1 MHLLLQMQFNTIY
14 LSVFLTLL
22 PSTYKPLQRPCAKKM
37 LKHERIG
44 QTAKAKTRWREKT
57 S

>member
-1 MHLLLQMQFNTIY
+1 MQFNTIY